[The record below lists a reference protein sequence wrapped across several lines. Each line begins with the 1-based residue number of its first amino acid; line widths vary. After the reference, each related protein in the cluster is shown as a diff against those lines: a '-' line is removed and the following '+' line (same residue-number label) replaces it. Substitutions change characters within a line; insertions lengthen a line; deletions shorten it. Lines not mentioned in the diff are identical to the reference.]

1 MSITK
6 EQNLILT
13 ILRDH
18 VNGLKTNIED
28 AEAVDWERVYTLVQR
43 QQLAAIVYAQTKKDS
58 FERAYLFQISRSVRM
73 DAQLHCFEHLMDGLE
88 YFFIKGACLKDCY
101 PISQLRSMGDVDVV
115 IHSEDREAVHH
126 RLIEAG
132 FVFQK
137 AWEEEWVYEKDDI
150 IYEIH
155 DRLVVSREGNKA
167 HDDFAMRVW
176 DYVNDNELN
185 WNYHF
190 IYVLTHLRKHLL
202 GHGVG
207 LRQFMDIAVMCKYKK
222 GLDWNWIT
230 SELEQLG
237 MIGFARQ
244 VMAFNERAF
253 AVKPPI
259 EVDPIEEGF
268 YQEAVERIFRDGVF
282 GHDSKD
288 EKSVVVAK
296 IMRTQGIDKVAAR
309 KQMLVRRLFPSYK
322 QLMGYYYLRYL
333 DGRKYLLPVAW
344 VHRAFYRLCSRRC
357 REDVIEMFH
366 TEREDIN
373 KQYER
378 LSKWGL

>member
-28 AEAVDWERVYTLVQR
+28 AESVDWERVYTLAQS
-43 QQLAAIVYAQTKKDS
+43 QQLSAIVYAQTKKDS

-207 LRQFMDIAVMCKYKK
+207 LRQFMDIAVMCKYKQ

-230 SELEQLG
+230 SELEQLE

-244 VMAFNERAF
+244 VMAFNE
-253 AVKPPI
+253 K
-259 EVDPIEEGF
+259 
-268 YQEAVERIFRDGVF
+268 AVERIFRDGVF